1 MVPYTIFV
9 SCLSLGLPI
18 LFMGIFL
25 FIYSKKEGLGILF
38 KIASYSAIICGTIV
52 FLSGVYFASIAN
64 NIVT

>member
-1 MVPYTIFV
+1 MVPYTIFI

-38 KIASYSAIICGTIV
+38 KIASFSAVICGTIV
-52 FLSGVYFASIAN
+52 FLSGVYFALITTDLS
-64 NIVT
+64 